1 VPAQGIDTTRGDVVK
16 YMLLIYQNTAAA
28 AAMSEEEMGVLQ
40 NEAGEIWQELV
51 KSGEWVS
58 GAGLATAAQA
68 KAVRVR
74 DGVAAVTDGPFSEAK
89 EQLAGICIFEVES
102 PERAVEIAERWPDA
116 RYWGV
121 ELREILG
128 VAEA

>member
-1 VPAQGIDTTRGDVVK
+1 MPPGIDTTRGDVVK

-28 AAMSEEEMGVLQ
+28 AAMSEEEMGAMQ
-40 NEAGEIWQELV
+40 NEAGDIWQELT

-58 GAGLATAAQA
+58 GAGLAGPAQA
-68 KAVRVR
+68 KAIRVR

-102 PERAVEIAERWPDA
+102 PERAVEIAQRWPDA
-116 RYWGV
+116 RHWGV
-121 ELREILG
+121 ELREIVG

>member
-1 VPAQGIDTTRGDVVK
+1 MK
-16 YMLLIYQNTAAA
+16 YMLLIFQNTAAA
-28 AAMSEEEMGVLQ
+28 AALSEDEMAAMQ
-40 NEAGEIWQELV
+40 NEAGDIWQELV

-58 GAGLATAAQA
+58 GAGLASPAQA

-89 EQLAGICIFEVES
+89 EQLAGVCIFDVES

-121 ELREILG
+121 ELREIVG
-128 VAEA
+128 EAEA

>member
-1 VPAQGIDTTRGDVVK
+1 MK

-28 AAMSEEEMGVLQ
+28 AALSEEEMTALQ
-40 NEAGEIWQELV
+40 NEAGDIWQELV

-58 GAGLATAAQA
+58 GAGLAAPAQA

-89 EQLAGICIFEVES
+89 EQLAGVCIFEVET

-116 RYWGV
+116 RFWGV
-121 ELREILG
+121 ELREIVG